1 MLKRRFVYPADFTPQ
16 PAGEILVTFPDFA
29 WAATDGN
36 DESDAVWQA
45 ADCLAEVIAGHIV
58 DGLDIPL
65 PSRRRAGQR
74 LVAVPP
80 AIAAKAALHMA
91 MRDVGVTK
99 AELARR
105 LRLEHKEVRRMLDPR
120 LQTKLPRI
128 DDALWALGY
137 RISLELD
144 ATGADAIEAR
154 DDSAAATSARAAE

>member
-16 PAGEILVTFPDFA
+16 PSGEILVTFPDIA
-29 WAATDGN
+29 SAVTDGN

-45 ADCLAEVIAGHIV
+45 ADCLAEAIAGCIV
-58 DGLDIPL
+58 DGLDIPP

-80 AIAAKAALHMA
+80 SIAAKAALYLA

-105 LRLEHKEVRRMLDPR
+105 LRLEHKAVRRMLDPR
-120 LQTKLPRI
+120 LQTKLPRV

-137 RISLELD
+137 RLSLDLD
-144 ATGADAIEAR
+144 ATDAGEAR
-154 DDSAAATSARAAE
+154 DGSAAATSTRAAE